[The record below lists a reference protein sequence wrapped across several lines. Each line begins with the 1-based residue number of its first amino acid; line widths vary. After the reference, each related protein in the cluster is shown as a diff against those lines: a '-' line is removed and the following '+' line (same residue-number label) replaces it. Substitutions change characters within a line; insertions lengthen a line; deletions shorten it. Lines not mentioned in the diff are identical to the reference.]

1 MQLTT
6 YAFNVELH
14 NWPKP
19 AREQELAALRDT
31 LAIHYPNTLAETRI
45 DSLSIRLV
53 SNEDAQDLSF
63 DVIRLLATPILENN
77 GAIIP
82 KTPAVHKNGTLVFQ
96 VWAYRNGNTAFSV
109 LLRDDGGTERGGS
122 DTSASVNFV
131 IQVKLGAPGWV
142 EAGRL
147 VE

>member
-1 MQLTT
+1 VTNISSF
-6 YAFNVELH
+6 Y
-14 NWPKP
+14 
-19 AREQELAALRDT
+19 
-31 LAIHYPNTLAETRI
+31 IH
-45 DSLSIRLV
+45 LV

-63 DVIRLLATPILENN
+63 HVTRLPATPILENN
-77 GAIIP
+77 EAIILT
-82 KTPAVHKNGTLVFQ
+82 TPAVHKNGTLVFQ